1 MEDSIEKTWR
11 TSSYTGN
18 GGGNCVEVA
27 DAANVVMV
35 RDTKDRDAGTLALSA
50 DAWRAF
56 MGEIKSV
63 LPRESHQGGTGTL
76 RGCMLSC
83 VFAQK
88 QPWTAPRASS
98 FGGRVVP
105 PGVGVRFAARA
116 GAGPGFGGG
125 RAAKRFS

>member
-27 DAANVVMV
+27 DAANVVIV
-35 RDTKDRDAGTLALSA
+35 RDTKDRDGGTLALSA

-63 LPRESHQGGTGTL
+63 LPRESHQGGAGHPTRAHALL
-76 RGCMLSC
+76 RVRPETALDGPKGVVVRGAGC
-83 VFAQK
+83 
-88 QPWTAPRASS
+88 ASRRRRP
-98 FGGRVVP
+98 FCGAGGCGAGFR
-105 PGVGVRFAARA
+105 GRA
-116 GAGPGFGGG
+116 GC
-125 RAAKRFS
+125 